1 MSCPYAFIF
10 GTPEKGFHSTRI
22 IGLALYDILGTIGLA
37 VLTTWI
43 FKISLVS
50 SLIGWFV
57 AGELLHYYFG
67 SQTAFLSMVG
77 ITAC

>member
-1 MSCPYAFIF
+1 MACPHAFIF
-10 GTPEKGFHSTRI
+10 GTPTKGFHSTRI
-22 IGLALYDILGTIGLA
+22 FGLALFDILGTVGLA

-43 FKISLVS
+43 FNISLVS

-67 SQTAFLSMVG
+67 SQTAFLSTIGV
-77 ITAC
+77 TAC